1 MDMGK
6 KSSTLYSYKLR
17 RIPNGFSR
25 AIANNYKN
33 IILNDGI
40 NVNRSSDIYFFFF
53 FILTCLDWKEF
64 INQFKGN
71 VILRTSDITPD
82 QFYEWNKKQ
91 DLNLKDFNLSL
102 TISTPNPRMWVNS
115 LLLSTLFSFLA
126 PCKS

>member
-40 NVNRSSDIYFFFF
+40 NVNRSSDIYFFSFQLVW
-53 FILTCLDWKEF
+53 IEK
-64 INQFKGN
+64 
-71 VILRTSDITPD
+71 
-82 QFYEWNKKQ
+82 
-91 DLNLKDFNLSL
+91 
-102 TISTPNPRMWVNS
+102 NS
-115 LLLSTLFSFLA
+115 LINLRVM
-126 PCKS
+126 

>member
-1 MDMGK
+1 MTALMLTDRQI
-6 KSSTLYSYKLR
+6 S
-17 RIPNGFSR
+17 I
-25 AIANNYKN
+25 
-33 IILNDGI
+33 
-40 NVNRSSDIYFFFF
+40 FFF

-102 TISTPNPRMWVNS
+102 TISTPPPPHPPYVGKFPSS
-115 LLLSTLFSFLA
+115 LYSF
-126 PCKS
+126 

>member
-25 AIANNYKN
+25 AIPNNYKN
-33 IILNDGI
+33 IILNDGV
-40 NVNRSSDIYFFFF
+40 NVNRSSDIYFFF

-91 DLNLKDFNLSL
+91 DLNLKDFNLCL
-102 TISTPNPRMWVNS
+102 TRSTPPTPPYVGKSPFFS
-115 LLLSTLFSFLA
+115 LLFLA
-126 PCKS
+126 F